1 MAAPQP
7 SGGGRFGCYVGNID
21 ASVPIETIRQVF
33 SQCGQILD
41 ASLNGRESDPYR
53 FGFIDFTN
61 EADRERALKF
71 NGITLAGRQLKVGVS
86 KGNVGRPGEG
96 MPNNRGGHGGDAGIS
111 ESTALLVQ
119 LVQSGA
125 VNPANLTAEQQRLL
139 SGALL
144 GGMVPPMGMA
154 PPSMMPSPQMGGQM
168 MGGMMP
174 PQGAYGGYAQQGAPS
189 PYGAPRGG
197 PGGYRRGPP
206 SANPPPSE
214 ELVMLRQAQRK
225 TFFDKVTKEAERY
238 QEKLQKRKNKR
249 DGSVGSDSDSSS
261 SDDGEERRRRP
272 SKEHRKERSGDRR
285 ERRDDRRDDR
295 REEHSGASGEP
306 RRDHSSAQDEQ
317 RQQPDDSRNAL

>member
-1 MAAPQP
+1 MAAPP
-7 SGGGRFGCYVGNID
+7 TAGGGRFGCYVGNID

-33 SQCGQILD
+33 SQCGQVLD
-41 ASLNGRESDPYR
+41 ASLNGRETDPYR
-53 FGFIDFTN
+53 FGFIDFSN

-96 MPNNRGGHGGDAGIS
+96 ASNNRGGHGDAGIS

-144 GGMVPPMGMA
+144 GGMAPMGGMA
-154 PPSMMPSPQMGGQM
+154 PPPMMPAPPM

-174 PQGAYGGYAQQGAPS
+174 APHGGGYGGGYAPQGAPS
-189 PYGAPRGG
+189 PYGGAPRGA

-249 DGSVGSDSDSSS
+249 DGGSDGSDSDSSS
-261 SDDGEERRRRP
+261 SDDEEKRRRR
-272 SKEHRKERSGDRR
+272 SKEHRTERSG
-285 ERRDDRRDDR
+285 ERRDDRRDERRDDR
-295 REEHSGASGEP
+295 RDERQEHSTAD
-306 RRDHSSAQDEQ
+306 RRDEQ